1 MFPLKNGII
10 NAIPNAKK
18 AKSPNGSTL
27 FPGKTIANNKEIG
40 TINNEVD
47 ITVGWPT
54 VKAASIPMLT
64 TFPFNFLEANS
75 LAASATGINPSMN
88 IATILGMIFITAA
101 VDIAKVPIFAT
112 S

>member
-1 MFPLKNGII
+1 
-10 NAIPNAKK
+10 
-18 AKSPNGSTL
+18 
-27 FPGKTIANNKEIG
+27 
-40 TINNEVD
+40 
-47 ITVGWPT
+47 
-54 VKAASIPMLT
+54 MLT